1 MPIVRVRLLEDFPF
15 PERDPLEVLRP
26 AHEGDAG
33 IDLHAA
39 EDAVLLPGERKL
51 VPTGIAIAL
60 PDGME
65 GQVRPRSGNALRH
78 GLGLLN
84 SPGTI
89 DPGYRGPVKV
99 ICHNAS
105 APFGPEQ
112 LKRIGETLEKT
123 RREAAEASVRVV
135 LDELSAGLAERTVR
149 IRRGERIAQLVFARF
164 ERPVLEMVETLDETH
179 RGTAGFGSTGMVGE
193 RA

>member
-1 MPIVRVRLLEDFPF
+1 MDAVRIRLLDEFPF
-15 PERDPLEVLRP
+15 PERDPLEILRP

-39 EDAVLLPGERKL
+39 EDAVLLPGERRL
-51 VPTGIAIAL
+51 VATGIAIAL
-60 PDGME
+60 PEGTE

-84 SPGTI
+84 APGTI

-99 ICHNAS
+99 LCHNANPPYG
-105 APFGPEQ
+105 AED
-112 LKRIGETLEKT
+112 LE
-123 RREAAEASVRVV
+123 RLRGRVEDADGLV
-135 LDELSAGLAERTVR
+135 AGLLELLEGRAVR

-164 ERPVLEMVETLDETH
+164 ERPELRVVGSLETTA
-179 RGTAGFGSTGMVGE
+179 RGAGGFGSTGTVTGVSS
-193 RA
+193 